1 MFKGSHFFVYC
12 FIFCKYLFFTFL
24 FSLLISTWHFSQSGK
39 NLVFGFLL
47 LLFFPWIFS
56 ELKKRINKDTLDRK
70 FCDLFSW
77 KLPQNRKAE
86 PLEKTGTGLFF
97 FLSKTV
103 HVVQPAAQCD
113 REMSAAVRAGVGVRW
128 KCRTNTPELK
138 TIPGRCCKRF
148 TELKQVKFY

>member
-1 MFKGSHFFVYC
+1 M
-12 FIFCKYLFFTFL
+12 
-24 FSLLISTWHFSQSGK
+24 
-39 NLVFGFLL
+39 
-47 LLFFPWIFS
+47 
-56 ELKKRINKDTLDRK
+56 K

-138 TIPGRCCKRF
+138 TIPGRCCKWF